1 MTSETE
7 PKPPTSE
14 IGRPLVLGIDA
25 GGTMTDTFIVDEF
38 GNFSVGKAA
47 TTPQAEVIGLLEA
60 TRDAIAGWEISE
72 RELFEQ
78 LQVVLYS
85 GTTMLNTLLSGTGV
99 NVGIITT
106 AGMEDTLRVGR
117 AAQAW
122 TEYSYQDRM
131 HSVTH
136 AHPPQLV
143 PRRRIH
149 GATERVDVAG
159 KVVIPLYEEEV
170 EEAVRALVDE
180 GVDAIVIMFLFSF
193 LNDANERRAREIVRE
208 ITGDTPVYISAEV
221 RPVIRELSRLN
232 STVVEAYAAEPAR
245 KQLLGIEQGI
255 HELGYDHSLQTVL
268 AYGGLANLNHRR
280 LHETLVSGP
289 IGGITGARYIAELR
303 GWENILATD
312 MGGTSFDIGS
322 IARGH
327 VPVESETV
335 LARYVMNLPTIS
347 MDTIGAGS
355 GMIVRVDPLS
365 KKIELGPDSAGADP
379 GPVCFDRGN
388 EEPTICDCDLI
399 LGYLNPDYFLGGA
412 VKLDVAKALEAI
424 VERIAKPLDTDPY
437 DAAQGIVEMLELDA
451 RDALTT
457 MMSARGVDVS
467 QFYLMAYGGAGPL
480 HMAGYSRGLPFKGV
494 VTFPFAAAFS
504 AFGCAAM
511 DYTHR
516 YSRSVLMATSVEG
529 DGEGSAAKAELA
541 QEIDRIW
548 DGFEREALEEFEVE
562 GMDPA
567 SATVVPLAMMRYGG
581 QLFDVEVPY
590 TGRRPLRDAGGVDA
604 LIAMFEQ
611 VYDAINSRVA
621 RHREAG
627 VEIHELGV
635 LASIATVKPVLN
647 ENPLGSERPSDD
659 AYKGTRQLY
668 GGGGQWKEA
677 SLWEMDRL
685 QPGNRV
691 EGPAIVE
698 HPATTLVVPEDQHVD
713 VDEWSFLWLRES

>member
-1 MTSETE
+1 MTPETGQQ
-7 PKPPTSE
+7 PSTAT

-25 GGTMTDTFIVDEF
+25 GGTMTDTFVVDEF

-47 TTPQAEVIGLLEA
+47 TTPHAEVVGLIESA
-60 TRDAIAGWEISE
+60 RDAMSEWHISAE
-72 RELFEQ
+72 ELFDQ
-78 LQVVLYS
+78 LQVALYS

-117 AAQAW
+117 AVQAW

-131 HSVTH
+131 HAVTH

-143 PRRRIH
+143 PRGRIY

-159 KVVIPLYEEEV
+159 ELVIPVYEDQV
-170 EEAVRALVDE
+170 SEAAKALVAK
-180 GVDAIVIMFLFSF
+180 GVDAIVIVFLFSF
-193 LNDANERRAREIVRE
+193 LNDLNERRAQKIVRQIAGE
-208 ITGDTPVYISAEV
+208 TPVYISAEV
-221 RPVIRELSRLN
+221 RPVIREQSRLN
-232 STVVEAYAAEPAR
+232 ATVVEAYAAAPVR
-245 KQLLGIEQGI
+245 KQLLGIEGGI
-255 HELGYDHSLQTVL
+255 QELGYGHSLQTVL
-268 AYGGLANLNHRR
+268 AYGGLANVKHRR

-289 IGGITGARYIAELR
+289 IGGIAGARYIAELR
-303 GWENILATD
+303 GWENVLATD

-399 LGYLNPDYFLGGA
+399 LGYLNPDYFLGGS
-412 VKLDVAKALEAI
+412 VKLDVEKALNAI
-424 VERIAKPLDTDPY
+424 TEKIAKPLGTDPY

-467 QFYLMAYGGAGPL
+467 QFHLMAYGGSGPL

-494 VTFPFAAAFS
+494 VTVPFAAAFS
-504 AFGCAAM
+504 AFGCVTM

-516 YSRSVLMATSVEG
+516 YSRSVLLATSVEG
-529 DGEGSAAKAELA
+529 DGEGSGAKAELA
-541 QEIDRIW
+541 KEIDRMW
-548 DGFEREALEEFEVE
+548 DEFEREALDEFEVE

-567 SATVVPLAMMRYGG
+567 AATVFPFAMMRYGG
-581 QLFDVEVPY
+581 QLFDIEVPY
-590 TGRRPLRDAGGVDA
+590 TGPRPLRDASGVRSLVA
-604 LIAMFEQ
+604 AFET

-635 LASIATVKPVLN
+635 LASIPTVKPVLN
-647 ENPLGSERPSDD
+647 KHPLGSESPSRD
-659 AYKGTRQLY
+659 AYKGTRQVY
-668 GGGGQWKEA
+668 RDGAWKEA

-685 QPGNRV
+685 RPGNQV
-691 EGPAIVE
+691 EGPAVVE
-698 HPATTLVVPEDQHVD
+698 HPATTLLVPDGQHIS
-713 VDEWSFLWLRES
+713 VDEWSFLWLRGN